1 MELLYAAPGT
11 KLVARDGKAGATER
25 VRQFGG
31 RVPAGN
37 SAVRFSN
44 AADVNAANVN
54 AADVAVSAAGG
65 ADVGIGQGAMSR
77 SDAPP

>member
-1 MELLYAAPGT
+1 MELLYAAPGA
-11 KLVARDGKAGATER
+11 KLIARDGKAGATER

-44 AADVNAANVN
+44 AADVNAADVN
-54 AADVAVSAAGG
+54 TSVSNTS
-65 ADVGIGQGAMSR
+65 VSNT
-77 SDAPP
+77 